1 MTKKAKAAKK
11 NGRRPKGNRL
21 LRRVVASGL
30 DAMAQSYA
38 RLLLDPCNAPLAY
51 PVWGSQGTYL
61 QKFESF
67 LTIDAGATTNSS
79 GFVWWSPGSISATA
93 KSNLVNAG
101 AVNAGTT
108 MTWAGATDLG
118 GFSPGYSFMNGVN
131 RVAGSYRAVAACM
144 EVVPLTTE
152 LNRQGFVAAA
162 PVQNSTVY
170 GLDSTANQ
178 LFTALSSGSRTPDG
192 KLEVLWRPGHD
203 DAMFQ
208 DGSDAIS
215 AQQVDRRTGILFAY
229 SGQYAGVASTP
240 QFQIK
245 LTAVYEWTPIR
256 GSGITPPAA
265 AITSRNTLADVL
277 SATAGQAFT
286 RFVGGAG
293 DAAYNIGAAALYGAA
308 TAATRARRNRIELR

>member
-1 MTKKAKAAKK
+1 MAKKAKAAKK

-30 DAMAQSYA
+30 DAMAQNYA

-51 PVWGSQGTYL
+51 PVWGSQGSYL

-67 LTIDAGATTNSS
+67 ITIDAGAAQNAA
-79 GFVWWSPGSISATA
+79 GFVWWSPGSISSTA
-93 KSNLVNAG
+93 KSNLVSAG
-101 AVNAGTT
+101 ALNATST
-108 MTWAGATDLG
+108 ITWASTTDLG
-118 GFSPGYSFMNGVN
+118 GLSPGYSFMNGTN
-131 RVAGSYRAVAACM
+131 RVAGSYRCVAACM

-162 PVQNSTVY
+162 PVQNSTIY
-170 GLDSTANQ
+170 GLDSSPNQ
-178 LFTALSSGSRTPDG
+178 LFTALSAGSRTPDG
-192 KLEVLWRPGHD
+192 KVEVIWRPGHD

-208 DGSDAIS
+208 DGSDSIA
-215 AQQVDRRTGILFAY
+215 AQQVDRRSGLLFAY
-229 SGQYAGVASTP
+229 SGQYAGVVNAP

-245 LTAVYEWTPIR
+245 MTAVYEWTPIR

-265 AITSRNTLADVL
+265 SVTSKNTLADVL

-286 RFVGGAG
+286 RFVGGAS

-308 TAATRARRNRIELR
+308 TAATRPRRNRIELR